1 MTHDAFY
8 APHNLQGAPMPAQL
22 LTLYDERVKIGDQ
35 PSPGIQTSLDIGPF
49 SMSDLN
55 TATGLK
61 ATLLFKVKAVDTVN
75 LTMKFNNHTP
85 VVNAYSFDQEP
96 DSMQPR
102 SWHETILA
110 SNLKKQQNHLHV
122 SATGSGHVE
131 ISDIVLIYHA
141 T

>member
-1 MTHDAFY
+1 MS
-8 APHNLQGAPMPAQL
+8 AQL
-22 LTLYDERVKIGDQ
+22 LTLHDERVKIGNQ
-35 PSPGIQTSLDIGPF
+35 PGPGIQTSLDIGPF
-49 SMSDLN
+49 SISDLN
-55 TATGLK
+55 TTPGLK
-61 ATLLFKVKAVDTVN
+61 ATLLFKVKAVDTVD
-75 LTMKFNNHTP
+75 LTMKFNDHTP

-110 SNLKKQQNHLHV
+110 SNLKKQQNHLRV